1 MKKYIFK
8 QEVIEYQYVMANSER
23 EAWTALQQGNSKR
36 MDSMY
41 ESEEIESV
49 DDVPYDEID
58 EEDES

>member
-1 MKKYIFK
+1 MKKYIFR

-49 DDVPYDEID
+49 DDVPYEND

>member
-1 MKKYIFK
+1 MKKYIFR

-23 EAWTALQQGNSKR
+23 EAWTALSQGNSKR

>member
-8 QEVIEYQYVMANSER
+8 QEVIEYKYVMADSER
-23 EAWTALQQGNSKR
+23 EAWTALQQGHTTR

-49 DDVPYDEID
+49 DGEPF
-58 EEDES
+58 EEEY